1 MSSFSSANGLFEAA
15 IGNVRPVGWPSHL
28 SLVSSWG
35 GTLLFLFSGTLG
47 TLWFVR
53 STWKRGR
60 VLLNQPKPNQSVEV
74 PLAVACTD
82 WVAQLGLVGY
92 IGAFH
97 IMTKVKTFTV
107 GLPVT
112 DMNSAVE
119 WYRRLLGEV
128 EEINPAPGVWE
139 FQIVP
144 SGWLQLFESEIN
156 EPNQSVVRFESHD
169 IEASRML
176 ASTLSTNVDQ
186 IETVPEAVRYF
197 EFRDP
202 FGNRLSFYELLA

>member
-1 MSSFSSANGLFEAA
+1 LADLFRAGHNGGHTITTRIKSF
-15 IGNVRPVGWPSHL
+15 
-28 SLVSSWG
+28 
-35 GTLLFLFSGTLG
+35 
-47 TLWFVR
+47 
-53 STWKRGR
+53 
-60 VLLNQPKPNQSVEV
+60 
-74 PLAVACTD
+74 
-82 WVAQLGLVGY
+82 
-92 IGAFH
+92 
-97 IMTKVKTFTV
+97 TF

-112 DMNSAVE
+112 ELKRAVG
-119 WYRRLLGEV
+119 WYRQLLGEV

-139 FQIVP
+139 FQIVA

-176 ASTLSTNVDQ
+176 ASSLSTNVGR
-186 IETVPEAVRYF
+186 IETVPETIKYF

>member
-1 MSSFSSANGLFEAA
+1 M
-15 IGNVRPVGWPSHL
+15 
-28 SLVSSWG
+28 
-35 GTLLFLFSGTLG
+35 
-47 TLWFVR
+47 
-53 STWKRGR
+53 
-60 VLLNQPKPNQSVEV
+60 
-74 PLAVACTD
+74 
-82 WVAQLGLVGY
+82 
-92 IGAFH
+92 
-97 IMTKVKTFTV
+97 MTKVKTFTV
-107 GLPVT
+107 GLSVT
-112 DMNSAVE
+112 DLNSAVE

-128 EEINPAPGVWE
+128 EEVNPAPGVWE
-139 FQIVP
+139 LQIVP

-176 ASTLSTNVDQ
+176 ASGLSVNVDQ

>member
-1 MSSFSSANGLFEAA
+1 MSTFDFMKQFSVFARS
-15 IGNVRPVGWPSHL
+15 L
-28 SLVSSWG
+28 S
-35 GTLLFLFSGTLG
+35 
-47 TLWFVR
+47 
-53 STWKRGR
+53 
-60 VLLNQPKPNQSVEV
+60 P
-74 PLAVACTD
+74 A
-82 WVAQLGLVGY
+82 VAQLFLVRHKGD
-92 IGAFH
+92 H
-97 IMTKVKTFTV
+97 TIMTKIRSFTV

-112 DMNSAVE
+112 ELKRAVE
-119 WYRRLLGEV
+119 WYRQLLGEV
-128 EEINPAPGVWE
+128 EEVNPAPGVWE

-176 ASTLSTNVDQ
+176 ASSLSINVDQ

-202 FGNRLSFYELLA
+202 FDNRLSFYELLA